1 MISTYDIDGDEI
13 ADSFVSDV
21 VACAANDNF
30 DTMVDIDHSTL
41 PNMWELSKQVAPVVI
56 GG

>member
-41 PNMWELSKQVAPVVI
+41 PNM
-56 GG
+56 